1 MKNKS
6 DGSVDISNSSLKL
19 KMRLSFILFF
29 AFIFSAVA
37 NSFSQTEISLELRDV
52 KVIDVLDEI
61 EVGTDYKF
69 FYNTNIYDFNKVVSI
84 NVTDE
89 KISNILDQIFNG
101 TIQYEVI
108 DKRVILKKKN
118 IIVTNANNEIEQEE
132 IIQRVITGTVKDT
145 DGIPLPGATVL
156 EEGTNNGTSTD
167 FDGNFSINLENDDS
181 KLTISFIGYLTES
194 YETSDLT
201 SIDAILVIDNASL
214 DEVVVTGFG
223 TTQQKKL
230 VTGSIATISSDV
242 IENRGLTS
250 AGLALAGTTAGV
262 IVTQN
267 SGQAGRDDVQFR
279 IRGYGTI
286 NDASPLIIIDGFEGD
301 FNSLNPNDIESVSVL
316 KDAASAAIY
325 GNRAANGV
333 ILVKT
338 KRGRKNQDLNITYD
352 MVVGSAEATID
363 YPLVY
368 NPAELARVHN
378 QAKTNYGLPE
388 LFPASEIAFL
398 QSNVDS
404 GLLGQD
410 AQDIFFRTGTLAQH
424 TFGISGGSE
433 KTNYRVSLGLLDQ
446 EGMILGNE
454 FKRYNG
460 RFNLDSEINDK
471 IRFGTTLSFVRGD
484 ANSDNENENSLG
496 GALRATM
503 DWYTKFAPIYNTD
516 GSYAFAPPSIHHG
529 PFSGNRMAESDAV
542 NFNRITNRF
551 LGNAFIEFDVIEGL
565 TVQARGGVNYTGESH
580 YLFHKALPVFNWID
594 PTDSFNVPANR
605 RSDRSNIENFTA
617 TGFLTAQY
625 EKSFGEH
632 NVDILAGAQTEDN
645 RYTFFTARRN
655 NHLSDAV
662 QVLDGG
668 DAATAT
674 NAGTETGFATISYFT
689 KINYNFNEKLLFSLG
704 VRYDGSSRFAEG
716 NKWGT
721 FPQLSAGYI
730 IFDDNSSNN
739 LFSFMKVRGS
749 WGQSGN
755 AQIGNF
761 EYARRLAL
769 NQAYSYGG
777 VSAPGVGQSTLGN
790 PNLTWETATLTDFGF
805 DFSLKNGLYG
815 EFDYYVRD
823 TEDVLFDTPV
833 NSLTGIGSQLQN
845 AINMENSGIEIL
857 LGYRKQLG
865 ELTLSGS
872 LNYSTSTSEIK
883 SINPQG
889 SDPLDQIVYGGDNNG
904 SARVY
909 KVGEQFGSFYGFKTF
924 ETGNGIIQNASELGN
939 GTPEN
944 PTQLGTATVGDLRYQ
959 DLNGD
964 GKIDTNDRTVIGCES
979 PGYSYGFQLN
989 ANYKNFDLGLIFQ
1002 GIGDVQ
1008 YNGTRRLWRPFLNQN
1023 TTVDTRWLDAWT
1035 PTNTDATF
1043 PKIFD
1048 ETGGSNPGVNGT
1060 SDFWV
1065 LERDYLRL
1073 KNLQIGYTV
1082 PSESLPV
1089 DYLRVYFNATNLFT
1103 ITDLPEL
1110 VDPEGINGDSAARNL
1125 PNESDGSFFADEAT
1139 IMPQQKT
1146 IQLGISIRI

>member
-1 MKNKS
+1 MKK
-6 DGSVDISNSSLKL
+6 INSTLTFIMTKQI
-19 KMRLSFILFF
+19 KRFKILSKNFLNFFFILLTL
-29 AFIFSAVA
+29 ST
-37 NSFSQTEISLELRDV
+37 SQLFSQSQ
-52 KVIDVLDEI
+52 
-61 EVGTDYKF
+61 
-69 FYNTNIYDFNKVVSI
+69 VSG
-84 NVTDE
+84 N
-89 KISNILDQIFNG
+89 
-101 TIQYEVI
+101 
-108 DKRVILKKKN
+108 
-118 IIVTNANNEIEQEE
+118 
-132 IIQRVITGTVKDT
+132 VKDS
-145 DGIPLPGATVL
+145 DGIPLPGATIV
-156 EEGTNNGTSTD
+156 EEGTLNGTSTD
-167 FDGNFSINLENDDS
+167 FDGNFTLTLEND
-181 KLTISFIGYLTES
+181 ES
-194 YETSDLT
+194 D
-201 SIDAILVIDNASL
+201 ILVSFVGYITETYPVEDGAVINASLSVDGGSL

-223 TTQQKKL
+223 TSQQKKL
-230 VTGSIATISSDV
+230 VSGSIATISSEL

-250 AGLALAGTTAGV
+250 AGIALAGTTAGV
-262 IVTQN
+262 MVTQN

-279 IRGYGTI
+279 VRGYGTI

-316 KDAASAAIY
+316 KDASAAAIY

-338 KRGRKNQDLNITYD
+338 KRGRKNQDLKITYD
-352 MVVGSAEATID
+352 LVVGSAESTID

-368 NPAELARVHN
+368 DPAELARVHN
-378 QAKTNYGLPE
+378 QAKSNYGLPE
-388 LFPASEIAFL
+388 LFTASDIAFL

-410 AQDIFFRTGTLAQH
+410 AQDIFFRTGTVAQH
-424 TFGISGGSE
+424 TVGISGGGE
-433 KTNYRVSLGLLDQ
+433 KTNYRISLGLLDQ

-516 GSYAFAPPSIHHG
+516 GSYAFAPPSIHKG

-551 LGNAFIEFDVIEGL
+551 LGNTFIEFDLIEGL

-594 PTDSFNVPANR
+594 LTDSFTVPANR
-605 RSDRSNIENFTA
+605 RSDRSNIENFTY

-632 NVDILAGAQTEDN
+632 NIDILAGAQTEDN
-645 RYTFFTARRN
+645 RFTFFTARRN

-674 NAGTETGFATISYFT
+674 NAGTETGFSTISYFT
-689 KINYNFNEKLLFSLG
+689 KINYNFNEKYLFSLAL
-704 VRYDGSSRFAEG
+704 RYDGSSRFSEG

-721 FPQLSAGYI
+721 FPSLSAGYI

-739 LFSFMKVRGS
+739 LFNFLKVRGS
-749 WGQSGN
+749 WGQLGN

-761 EYARRLAL
+761 EFARRLAL

-790 PNLTWETATLTDFGF
+790 ANLTWENATTTDIGI
-805 DFSLKNGLYG
+805 DFNLKNGLYG
-815 EFDYYVRD
+815 EFDYYLRD
-823 TEDVLFDTPV
+823 TKDVLFDTPV

-845 AINMENSGIEIL
+845 VINMENSGIEIL
-857 LGYRKQLG
+857 LGYRKQFG

-872 LNYSTSTSEIK
+872 FNYSTSTSEIK

-889 SDPLDQIVYGGDNNG
+889 SDPLDQIVYGEQTPLG
-904 SARVY
+904 SARVL

-924 ETGNGIIQNASELGN
+924 ETGNGIIQNDSELGN

-944 PTQLGTATVGDLRYQ
+944 PTQLGSASVGDLRYQ

-964 GKIDTNDRTVIGCES
+964 GLINQDDRTVIGCES
-979 PGYSYGFQLN
+979 PGYYYGFQLN
-989 ANYKNFDLGLIFQ
+989 LDYKNFDFGVIFQ
-1002 GIGDVQ
+1002 GVGDVQ

-1035 PTNTDATF
+1035 TTNTDSTF

-1048 ETGGSNPGVNGT
+1048 EVGGSNPGTNGT

-1082 PSESLPV
+1082 PTEDLPV
-1089 DYLRVYFNATNLFT
+1089 DYLRVYLNATNLFT